1 LSPSCATLAGASDAV
16 RGAVLSRHVVQL
28 GVNVLGAAEH
38 AAQEWEAAVAA
49 AQRAHKPAA
58 LGALVA
64 VEPVRR
70 VRRWLAAPLTANI

>member
-1 LSPSCATLAGASDAV
+1 M